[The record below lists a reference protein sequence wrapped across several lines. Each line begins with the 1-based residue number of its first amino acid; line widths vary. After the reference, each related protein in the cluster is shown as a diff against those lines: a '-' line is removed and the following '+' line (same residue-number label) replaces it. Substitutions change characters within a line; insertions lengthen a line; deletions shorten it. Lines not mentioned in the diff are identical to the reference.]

1 VLKEQPSTY
10 GEVDQT
16 QASGPSCNTCV
27 QARLMGIHAAYS
39 MLGLTEEYGSDISLE
54 LVGGWVQC
62 ADHWRCH
69 M

>member
-1 VLKEQPSTY
+1 
-10 GEVDQT
+10 
-16 QASGPSCNTCV
+16 
-27 QARLMGIHAAYS
+27 MGIHAAYS